1 MTGLAVIYGI
11 GGLHG
16 VIGLPPTSPRG
27 GCGGVMGFAV
37 SYLRG
42 GCVGVSRL
50 VFAPCG
56 VGVGMMGLAV

>member
-1 MTGLAVIYGI
+1 MGALAVMFGI
-11 GGLHG
+11 GGFQG
-16 VIGLPPTSPRG
+16 VIGLPITSLPG
-27 GCGGVMGFAV
+27 GCGGVTGFAV